1 MANVGQFLAVANECF
16 DFDFDVYDNFDER
29 CACAICPP
37 VKLTYEGSE
46 RFLDALIL
54 NVKEFRINQQ
64 WGCCSLVVDC
74 PTEHD
79 AEVLRDFVLSAAGYC
94 ASDDY
99 DKWFI
104 ED

>member
-1 MANVGQFLAVANECF
+1 MVNLGEFLAVANSCF
-16 DFDFDVYDNFDER
+16 QFDFDVYDNYDER
-29 CACAICPP
+29 CACAICLP
-37 VKLTYEGSE
+37 VKLTHEGNE
-46 RFLDALIL
+46 RFLDALVL
-54 NVKEFRINQQ
+54 NVEGFSVNQQ

-74 PTEHD
+74 PTAHD
-79 AEVLRDFVLSAAGYC
+79 AEVLKDFVLSAAGDC

>member
-1 MANVGQFLAVANECF
+1 MVNVGEFLRVANECF
-16 DFDFDVYDNFDER
+16 DFDFDVYDNYDER
-29 CACAICPP
+29 CACAISPP
-37 VKLTYEGSE
+37 VKLTHEGNE
-46 RFLDALIL
+46 RFLDALVL
-54 NVKEFRINQQ
+54 NVKEFSVNQQ

-74 PTEHD
+74 KD
-79 AEVLRDFVLSAAGYC
+79 AKEANCLKEFVLSAAGYC